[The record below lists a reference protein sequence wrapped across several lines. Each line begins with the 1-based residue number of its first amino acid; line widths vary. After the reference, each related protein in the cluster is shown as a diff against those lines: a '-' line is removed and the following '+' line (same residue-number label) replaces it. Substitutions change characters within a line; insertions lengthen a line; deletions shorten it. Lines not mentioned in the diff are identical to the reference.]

1 MAEAA
6 AGRFSVGV
14 LWRWTW
20 EQKSYMV
27 LHRVWNWRTAFRHSI
42 INLPGFCA
50 FFSRQTD
57 NSQRQRSIKCYCA
70 LKSNQSV
77 SHWQWGAGNSDL
89 GWCFGGAFSGF
100 SGVLGALCLFR
111 LRGSRQNKVKC
122 FIYGLCVCVCV
133 CVSVGVASVIC
144 VVATRQT
151 VRRIQAAGRIVNP
164 GSWILLSCRLRF
176 WLSAALQMNNFNKC
190 RAPSPLPF
198 PFPLPEI
205 VTTWKIFAQV
215 KHLRYYKNNR
225 KYTFKNRGKLKIFF

>member
-1 MAEAA
+1 MRTKVIYGASPCVELENCIPAFHHQFARLLCIFQQTNRQQPKAA
-6 AGRFSVGV
+6 QYKMLLCIKV
-14 LWRWTW
+14 
-20 EQKSYMV
+20 KSKCVTLAVRSWKLGSGMV
-27 LHRVWNWRTAFRHSI
+27 FW
-42 INLPGFCA
+42 
-50 FFSRQTD
+50 
-57 NSQRQRSIKCYCA
+57 
-70 LKSNQSV
+70 
-77 SHWQWGAGNSDL
+77 
-89 GWCFGGAFSGF
+89 GAFSGF

-133 CVSVGVASVIC
+133 CLSVGVASVIC

-205 VTTWKIFAQV
+205 VTT
-215 KHLRYYKNNR
+215 
-225 KYTFKNRGKLKIFF
+225 